1 MLDLSKSQELSKDE
15 LREIAPSIFSTKPS
29 PEVSKKYSHIP
40 TDKLIDDMELL
51 GWKVID
57 AKEVNARQKSTRGFQ
72 KHLVVF
78 RNPDIVI
85 NHNPNGLTK
94 DSTSPT
100 GWRNSDGTFGKKN
113 SVDTVFPQILL
124 TNSHDGK
131 NAFTFTAGLFR
142 MICENG
148 LVISTKQFEKFR
160 IRHMGYDFETLQ
172 GVIKNVI
179 SNLDLTVESM
189 NKMRKIELDEHQ
201 QFEFAKELL
210 DIRVEGTDNMYKEDQ
225 IGDILV
231 PQRKEDFGNDLW
243 SVFNRVQENIVE
255 GNFKYYNAKTLGSE
269 RQARPIKNFK
279 QDMDVNKKLFSAA
292 LEYAV

>member
-1 MLDLSKSQELSKDE
+1 MLDYQNDQFKSLEELK
-15 LREIAPSIFSTKPS
+15 EIAPSIFTKKGS
-29 PEVSKKYSHIP
+29 DKTSSKYTHIP
-40 TDKLIDDMELL
+40 TDRVIKDLELL
-51 GWKVID
+51 GWGVVD
-57 AKEVNARQKSTRGFQ
+57 AKEVNARQDKGYQ

-78 RNPDIVI
+78 RNPDVSI
-85 NHNPNGLTK
+85 NK
-94 DSTSPT
+94 KST
-100 GWRNSDGTFGKKN
+100 NVDGEVFE
-113 SVDTVFPQILL
+113 DIVFPQILV

-131 NAFTFTAGLFR
+131 NSFKFQAGLYR
-142 MICENG
+142 MVCENG
-148 LVISTKQFEKFR
+148 LVIADQQFEDYT
-160 IRHMGYDFETLQ
+160 IRHMGYDFEALQ
-172 GVIKNVI
+172 GVIKDMI

-189 NKMRKIELDEHQ
+189 NKMRKIELDENQ
-201 QFEFAKELL
+201 QFEFAKKLL
-210 DIRVEGTDNMYKEDQ
+210 DIRVEGTDNLYREEQ

-231 PQRKEDFGNDLW
+231 PQRKEDFGDDLW

>member
-1 MLDLSKSQELSKDE
+1 MLDYQNDQFKSLEELK
-15 LREIAPSIFSTKPS
+15 EIAPSIFTKKGSDKTSTK
-29 PEVSKKYSHIP
+29 YTHIP
-40 TDKLIDDMELL
+40 TDRVIKDLELL
-51 GWKVID
+51 GWGVVD
-57 AKEVNARQKSTRGFQ
+57 AKEVNARQDKGYQ

-78 RNPDIVI
+78 RNPDVSI
-85 NHNPNGLTK
+85 NK
-94 DSTSPT
+94 KST
-100 GWRNSDGTFGKKN
+100 NVDGEVFE
-113 SVDTVFPQILL
+113 DIVFPQILV

-131 NAFTFTAGLFR
+131 NSFKFQAGLYR
-142 MICENG
+142 MVCENG
-148 LVISTKQFEKFR
+148 LVIADQQFEDYT
-160 IRHMGYDFETLQ
+160 IRHMGYDFEALQ
-172 GVIKNVI
+172 NVIKDMI

-189 NKMRKIELDEHQ
+189 NKMRKIELDENQ
-201 QFEFAKELL
+201 QFEFAKKLL

-231 PQRKEDFGNDLW
+231 PQRKEDFGDDLW

>member
-1 MLDLSKSQELSKDE
+1 MLDLSKSQELSKNE

-40 TDKLIDDMELL
+40 TDKLIDDMKLL
-51 GWKVID
+51 GWKAID
-57 AKEVNARQKSTRGFQ
+57 AKEVNARTKGTMGFQ

-85 NHNPNGLTK
+85 NHNPNGLKRDT
-94 DSTSPT
+94 SSPT

-148 LVISTKQFEKFR
+148 LVISTNEFEKVS
-160 IRHMGYDFETLQ
+160 IRHMGYDFDELQ
-172 GVIKNVI
+172 KQITEMVEQ
-179 SNLDLTVESM
+179 LPLTVESM
-189 NKMRKIELDEHQ
+189 NKMIDTKMEQKAIVD
-201 QFEFAKELL
+201 FAKDMLAVRFPEDELKRITI
-210 DIRVEGTDNMYKEDQ
+210 DMDEFITPVRPEDK
-225 IGDILV
+225 GD
-231 PQRKEDFGNDLW
+231 DLW
-243 SVFNRVQENIVE
+243 SVFNVIQEKIIE
-255 GNFKYYNAKTLGSE
+255 GDFEYTVGTKHRKA
-269 RQARPIKNFK
+269 RQIKNFK
-279 QDMDVNKKLFSAA
+279 QDMDLNSKMFDVALQYVNA
-292 LEYAV
+292 

>member
-1 MLDLSKSQELSKDE
+1 MLDYQNSDFKSLEELK
-15 LREIAPSIFSTKPS
+15 EIAPSIFTKKGS
-29 PEVSKKYSHIP
+29 DKTSSKYTHIP
-40 TDKLIDDMELL
+40 TDRVINDLELL
-51 GWKVID
+51 GWKVVD
-57 AKEVNARQKSTRGFQ
+57 AKEVNARQDKGYQ

-78 RNPDIVI
+78 RNPDVSI
-85 NHNPNGLTK
+85 NK
-94 DSTSPT
+94 KST
-100 GWRNSDGTFGKKN
+100 NVDGEVFE
-113 SVDTVFPQILL
+113 DIVFPQILV

-131 NAFTFTAGLFR
+131 NSFKFQAGLYR
-142 MICENG
+142 MVCENG
-148 LVISTKQFEKFR
+148 LVIADQQFEDYT
-160 IRHMGYDFETLQ
+160 IRHMGYDFEALQ
-172 GVIKNVI
+172 GVIKDMI

-189 NKMRKIELDEHQ
+189 NKMRKIELDENQ
-201 QFEFAKELL
+201 QFEFAKKLL

-231 PQRKEDFGNDLW
+231 PQRKEDFGDDLW

>member
-1 MLDLSKSQELSKDE
+1 MLDYQNDQFKSLEELK
-15 LREIAPSIFSTKPS
+15 EIAPSIFTKKGSDKTSTK
-29 PEVSKKYSHIP
+29 YTHIP
-40 TDKLIDDMELL
+40 TDRVIKDLELL
-51 GWKVID
+51 GWGVVD
-57 AKEVNARQKSTRGFQ
+57 AKEVNARQDKGYQ

-78 RNPDIVI
+78 RNPDVSI
-85 NHNPNGLTK
+85 NK
-94 DSTSPT
+94 KST
-100 GWRNSDGTFGKKN
+100 NVDGEVFE
-113 SVDTVFPQILL
+113 DIVFPQILV

-131 NAFTFTAGLFR
+131 NSFKFQAGLYR
-142 MICENG
+142 MVCENG
-148 LVISTKQFEKFR
+148 LVIADQQFEDYT
-160 IRHMGYDFETLQ
+160 IRHMGYDFEALQ
-172 GVIKNVI
+172 NVIKDMI

-189 NKMRKIELDEHQ
+189 NKMRKIELDENQ
-201 QFEFAKELL
+201 QFEFAKKLL

-231 PQRKEDFGNDLW
+231 PQRKEDFGDDLW

-292 LEYAV
+292 LEYAA

>member
-1 MLDLSKSQELSKDE
+1 MLDYQNDQFKSLEELK
-15 LREIAPSIFSTKPS
+15 EIAPSIFTKKGS
-29 PEVSKKYSHIP
+29 DKTSSKYTHIP
-40 TDKLIDDMELL
+40 TDRVIKDLELL
-51 GWKVID
+51 GWGVVD
-57 AKEVNARQKSTRGFQ
+57 AKEVNARQDKGYQ

-78 RNPDIVI
+78 RNPDVSI
-85 NHNPNGLTK
+85 NK
-94 DSTSPT
+94 KST
-100 GWRNSDGTFGKKN
+100 NVDGEVFE
-113 SVDTVFPQILL
+113 DIVFPQILV

-131 NAFTFTAGLFR
+131 NSFKFQAGLYR
-142 MICENG
+142 MVCENG
-148 LVISTKQFEKFR
+148 LVIADQQFEDYT
-160 IRHMGYDFETLQ
+160 IRHMGYDFEALQ
-172 GVIKNVI
+172 GVIKDMI

-189 NKMRKIELDEHQ
+189 NKMRKIELDENQ
-201 QFEFAKELL
+201 QFEFAKQLL

-231 PQRKEDFGNDLW
+231 PQRKEDFGDDLW

-292 LEYAV
+292 LEYAA

>member
-1 MLDLSKSQELSKDE
+1 MLDLKKSQKLSKDE

-57 AKEVNARQKSTRGFQ
+57 AKEVNARTKDTKGFQ

-85 NHNPNGLTK
+85 NQMPN
-94 DSTSPT
+94 DIRESITSPT
-100 GWRNSDGTFGKKN
+100 GYRRKNGTFAKKN
-113 SVDTVFPQILL
+113 PIDTVFPQVLL

-148 LVISTKQFEKFR
+148 LVISTNEFEKVA
-160 IRHMGYDFETLQ
+160 IRHMGYDFEELQ
-172 GVIKNVI
+172 KQINEMVER
-179 SNLDLTVESM
+179 LPLTVESM
-189 NKMRKIELDEHQ
+189 NKMIETTMDQ
-201 QFEFAKELL
+201 NSIVKFAKDMLAVRFPEDELKRITI
-210 DIRVEGTDNMYKEDQ
+210 DMDEFITPVRPEDN
-225 IGDILV
+225 GD
-231 PQRKEDFGNDLW
+231 DLW
-243 SVFNRVQENIVE
+243 SVFNVIQEKIIE
-255 GNFKYYNAKTLGSE
+255 GDFEYTVGTKHRKA
-269 RQARPIKNFK
+269 RQIKNFK
-279 QDMDVNKKLFSAA
+279 QDMDLNSKMFDVVLDYVTA
-292 LEYAV
+292 

>member
-1 MLDLSKSQELSKDE
+1 MLDYQNSDFKSLEELK
-15 LREIAPSIFSTKPS
+15 EIAPSIFTKKGS
-29 PEVSKKYSHIP
+29 DKTSSKYTHIP
-40 TDKLIDDMELL
+40 TDRVINDLELL
-51 GWKVID
+51 GWKVVD
-57 AKEVNARQKSTRGFQ
+57 AKEVNARQDKGYQ

-78 RNPDIVI
+78 RNPDVSI
-85 NHNPNGLTK
+85 NK
-94 DSTSPT
+94 KST
-100 GWRNSDGTFGKKN
+100 NVDGEVFE
-113 SVDTVFPQILL
+113 DIVFPQILV

-131 NAFTFTAGLFR
+131 NSFKFQAGLYR
-142 MICENG
+142 MVCENG
-148 LVISTKQFEKFR
+148 LVIADQQFEDYT
-160 IRHMGYDFETLQ
+160 IRHMGYDFEALQ
-172 GVIKNVI
+172 GVIKDMI

-189 NKMRKIELDEHQ
+189 NKMRKIELDENQ
-201 QFEFAKELL
+201 QFEFAKKLL

-231 PQRKEDFGNDLW
+231 PQRKEDFGDDLW

-292 LEYAV
+292 LEYAA

>member
-1 MLDLSKSQELSKDE
+1 MLDYQNDEFKSLEELQ
-15 LREIAPSIFSTKPS
+15 EIAPSIFTKTGS
-29 PEVSKKYSHIP
+29 DKTSSKYTHIP
-40 TDKLIDDMELL
+40 TDRVIKDLELL
-51 GWKVID
+51 GWGVVD
-57 AKEVNARQKSTRGFQ
+57 AKEVSARKDKGFQ

-78 RNPDIVI
+78 RNPDVSI
-85 NHNPNGLTK
+85 NKK
-94 DSTSPT
+94 DTD
-100 GWRNSDGTFGKKN
+100 NDGNVFE
-113 SVDTVFPQILL
+113 DIVFPQILV

-131 NAFTFTAGLFR
+131 NSFKFQAGLYR
-142 MICENG
+142 MVCENG
-148 LVISTKQFEKFR
+148 LVIADQQFEDYT
-160 IRHMGYDFETLQ
+160 IRHMGYDFEALQ
-172 GVIKNVI
+172 GVIKDMI

-189 NKMRKIELDEHQ
+189 NKMRKIELDENQ
-201 QFEFAKELL
+201 QFEFAKQLL

-255 GNFKYYNAKTLGSE
+255 GNFKYYNAKTLGTE

>member
-1 MLDLSKSQELSKDE
+1 MLDYQNDQFKSLEELK
-15 LREIAPSIFSTKPS
+15 EIAPSIFTKKGS
-29 PEVSKKYSHIP
+29 DKTSSKYTHIP
-40 TDKLIDDMELL
+40 TDRVIKDLELL
-51 GWKVID
+51 GWGVVD
-57 AKEVNARQKSTRGFQ
+57 AKEVNARQDKGYQ

-78 RNPDIVI
+78 RNPDVSI
-85 NHNPNGLTK
+85 NK
-94 DSTSPT
+94 KST
-100 GWRNSDGTFGKKN
+100 NVDGEVFE
-113 SVDTVFPQILL
+113 DIVFPQILV

-131 NAFTFTAGLFR
+131 NSFKFQAGLYR
-142 MICENG
+142 MVCENG
-148 LVISTKQFEKFR
+148 LVIADQQFEDYT
-160 IRHMGYDFETLQ
+160 IRHMGYDFEALQ
-172 GVIKNVI
+172 NVIKDMI

-189 NKMRKIELDEHQ
+189 NKMRKIELDENQ
-201 QFEFAKELL
+201 QFEFAKKLL

-231 PQRKEDFGNDLW
+231 PQRKEDFGDDLW

-292 LEYAV
+292 LEYAA

>member
-1 MLDLSKSQELSKDE
+1 MLDYQNSDFKSLEELK
-15 LREIAPSIFSTKPS
+15 EIAPSIFTKKGS
-29 PEVSKKYSHIP
+29 DKTSSKYTHIP
-40 TDKLIDDMELL
+40 TDRVINDLELL
-51 GWKVID
+51 GWKVVD
-57 AKEVNARQKSTRGFQ
+57 AKEVNARQDKGYQ

-78 RNPDIVI
+78 RNPDVSI
-85 NHNPNGLTK
+85 NK
-94 DSTSPT
+94 KST
-100 GWRNSDGTFGKKN
+100 NVDGEVFE
-113 SVDTVFPQILL
+113 DIVFPQILV

-131 NAFTFTAGLFR
+131 NSFKFQAGLYR
-142 MICENG
+142 MVCENG
-148 LVISTKQFEKFR
+148 LVIADQQFEDYT
-160 IRHMGYDFETLQ
+160 IRHMGYDFEALQ
-172 GVIKNVI
+172 GVIKDMI

-189 NKMRKIELDEHQ
+189 NKMRKIELDENQ
-201 QFEFAKELL
+201 QFEFAKKLL

-231 PQRKEDFGNDLW
+231 PQRKEDFGDDLW

-292 LEYAV
+292 LEYTA

>member
-1 MLDLSKSQELSKDE
+1 MLDYQNDQFKSLEELK
-15 LREIAPSIFSTKPS
+15 EIAPSIFTEKGSDKTS
-29 PEVSKKYSHIP
+29 SKYTHIP
-40 TDKLIDDMELL
+40 TDRVIKDLELL
-51 GWKVID
+51 GWGVVD
-57 AKEVNARQKSTRGFQ
+57 AKEVNARQDKGYQ

-78 RNPDIVI
+78 RNPDVSI
-85 NHNPNGLTK
+85 NK
-94 DSTSPT
+94 KST
-100 GWRNSDGTFGKKN
+100 NVDGEVFE
-113 SVDTVFPQILL
+113 DIVFPQILV

-131 NAFTFTAGLFR
+131 NSFKFQAGLYR
-142 MICENG
+142 MVCENG
-148 LVISTKQFEKFR
+148 LVIADQQFEDYT
-160 IRHMGYDFETLQ
+160 IRHMGYDFEALQ
-172 GVIKNVI
+172 GVIKDMI

-189 NKMRKIELDEHQ
+189 NKMRKIELDENQ
-201 QFEFAKELL
+201 QFEFAKKLL

-231 PQRKEDFGNDLW
+231 PQRKEDFGDDLW

>member
-1 MLDLSKSQELSKDE
+1 MLDYQNDQFKSLEELK
-15 LREIAPSIFSTKPS
+15 EIAPSIFTKKGSDKTSTK
-29 PEVSKKYSHIP
+29 YTHIP
-40 TDKLIDDMELL
+40 TDRVIKDLELL
-51 GWKVID
+51 GWGVVD
-57 AKEVNARQKSTRGFQ
+57 AKEVNARQDKGYQ

-78 RNPDIVI
+78 RNPDVSI
-85 NHNPNGLTK
+85 NK
-94 DSTSPT
+94 KST
-100 GWRNSDGTFGKKN
+100 NVDGEVFE
-113 SVDTVFPQILL
+113 DIVFPQILV

-131 NAFTFTAGLFR
+131 NSFKFQAGLYR
-142 MICENG
+142 MVCENG
-148 LVISTKQFEKFR
+148 LVIADQQFEDYT
-160 IRHMGYDFETLQ
+160 IRHMGYDFEALQ
-172 GVIKNVI
+172 SVIKDMI

-189 NKMRKIELDEHQ
+189 NKMRKIELDENQ
-201 QFEFAKELL
+201 QFEFAKKLL

-231 PQRKEDFGNDLW
+231 PQRKEDFGDDLW

-292 LEYAV
+292 LEYAA

>member
-1 MLDLSKSQELSKDE
+1 MLDYQNDEFKSLEELQEV
-15 LREIAPSIFSTKPS
+15 APSIFTKTGS
-29 PEVSKKYSHIP
+29 DKTSSKYTHIP
-40 TDKLIDDMELL
+40 TDRVIKDLELL
-51 GWKVID
+51 GWGVVD
-57 AKEVNARQKSTRGFQ
+57 AKEVNARQDKGYQ

-78 RNPDIVI
+78 RNPDVSI
-85 NHNPNGLTK
+85 NK
-94 DSTSPT
+94 KST
-100 GWRNSDGTFGKKN
+100 NVDGEVFE
-113 SVDTVFPQILL
+113 DIVFPQILV

-131 NAFTFTAGLFR
+131 NSFKFQAGLYR
-142 MICENG
+142 MVCENG
-148 LVISTKQFEKFR
+148 LVIADQQFEDYT
-160 IRHMGYDFETLQ
+160 IRHMGYDFEALQ
-172 GVIKNVI
+172 GVIKDMI

-189 NKMRKIELDEHQ
+189 NKMRKIELDENQ
-201 QFEFAKELL
+201 QFEFAKQLL

-231 PQRKEDFGNDLW
+231 PQRKEDFGDDLW

-255 GNFKYYNAKTLGSE
+255 GNFKYYNAKTLGTE

>member
-1 MLDLSKSQELSKDE
+1 MLDYQNDQFKSLEELK
-15 LREIAPSIFSTKPS
+15 EIAPSIFTKKGS
-29 PEVSKKYSHIP
+29 DKTSSKYTHIP
-40 TDKLIDDMELL
+40 TDRVIKDLELL
-51 GWKVID
+51 GWGVVD
-57 AKEVNARQKSTRGFQ
+57 AKEVNARQDKGYQ

-78 RNPDIVI
+78 RNPDVSI
-85 NHNPNGLTK
+85 NK
-94 DSTSPT
+94 KST
-100 GWRNSDGTFGKKN
+100 NVDGDVFE
-113 SVDTVFPQILL
+113 DIVFPQILV

-131 NAFTFTAGLFR
+131 NSFKFQAGLYR
-142 MICENG
+142 MVCENG
-148 LVISTKQFEKFR
+148 LVIADQQFEDYT
-160 IRHMGYDFETLQ
+160 IRHMGYDFEALQ
-172 GVIKNVI
+172 NVIKDMI

-189 NKMRKIELDEHQ
+189 NKMRKIELDENQ
-201 QFEFAKELL
+201 QFEFAKKLL

-231 PQRKEDFGNDLW
+231 PQRKEDFGDDLW

-292 LEYAV
+292 LEYAA

>member
-1 MLDLSKSQELSKDE
+1 MLDYQNDQFKSLEELK
-15 LREIAPSIFSTKPS
+15 EIAPSIFTEKGSDKTS
-29 PEVSKKYSHIP
+29 SKYTHIP
-40 TDKLIDDMELL
+40 TDRVIKDLELL
-51 GWKVID
+51 GWGVVD
-57 AKEVNARQKSTRGFQ
+57 AKEVNARQDKGYQ

-78 RNPDIVI
+78 RNPDVSI
-85 NHNPNGLTK
+85 NK
-94 DSTSPT
+94 KST
-100 GWRNSDGTFGKKN
+100 NVDGEVFE
-113 SVDTVFPQILL
+113 DIVFPQILV

-131 NAFTFTAGLFR
+131 NSFKFQAGLYR
-142 MICENG
+142 MVCENG
-148 LVISTKQFEKFR
+148 LVIADQQFEDYT
-160 IRHMGYDFETLQ
+160 IRHMGYDFEALQ
-172 GVIKNVI
+172 GVIKDMI

-189 NKMRKIELDEHQ
+189 NKMRKIELDENQ
-201 QFEFAKELL
+201 QFEFAKKLL

-231 PQRKEDFGNDLW
+231 PQRKEDFGDDLW

-292 LEYAV
+292 LEYAA

>member
-1 MLDLSKSQELSKDE
+1 MLDYQNDQFKSLEELK
-15 LREIAPSIFSTKPS
+15 EIAPSIFTKKGS
-29 PEVSKKYSHIP
+29 DKTSSKYTHIP
-40 TDKLIDDMELL
+40 TNRVIKDLELL
-51 GWKVID
+51 GWGVVD
-57 AKEVNARQKSTRGFQ
+57 AKEVNARQDKGYQ

-78 RNPDIVI
+78 RNPDVSI
-85 NHNPNGLTK
+85 NK
-94 DSTSPT
+94 KST
-100 GWRNSDGTFGKKN
+100 NVDGEVFE
-113 SVDTVFPQILL
+113 DIVFPQILV

-131 NAFTFTAGLFR
+131 NSFKFQAGLYR
-142 MICENG
+142 MVCENG
-148 LVISTKQFEKFR
+148 LVIADQQFEDYT
-160 IRHMGYDFETLQ
+160 IRHMGYDFEALQ
-172 GVIKNVI
+172 GVIKDMI

-189 NKMRKIELDEHQ
+189 NKMRKIELDENQ
-201 QFEFAKELL
+201 QFEFAKKLL
-210 DIRVEGTDNMYKEDQ
+210 DIRVEGTDNLYREEQ

-231 PQRKEDFGNDLW
+231 PQRKEDFGDDLW